1 MKSINKIAALMILL
15 LPTAGAAQEAT
26 PTIEILSKDDARAMF
41 EMTKEQWHSNVYQ
54 AVAAGAVMPMG
65 TPETGYGMAMNTPDG
80 DLLVVKPVY
89 FGNDRSPDL
98 IQVTV
103 GYRPPRSALLTNAD
117 LEDAVRVAK
126 IQMAPEYEVTASI
139 EEIEGGVSIFF
150 IIAERAQE

>member
-1 MKSINKIAALMILL
+1 
-15 LPTAGAAQEAT
+15 
-26 PTIEILSKDDARAMF
+26 
-41 EMTKEQWHSNVYQ
+41 
-54 AVAAGAVMPMG
+54 
-65 TPETGYGMAMNTPDG
+65 
-80 DLLVVKPVY
+80 VVKPVY

-126 IQMAPEYEVTASI
+126 IQMAPEYEVTARI